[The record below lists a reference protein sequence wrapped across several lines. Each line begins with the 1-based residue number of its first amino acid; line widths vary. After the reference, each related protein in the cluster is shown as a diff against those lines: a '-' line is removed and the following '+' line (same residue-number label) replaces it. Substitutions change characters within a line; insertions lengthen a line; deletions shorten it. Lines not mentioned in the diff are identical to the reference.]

1 MAHIGTN
8 VPLPLPNKTINRQV
22 SCACST
28 VGDVKITV
36 LVGNP
41 DMKTPL
47 ERLLLETDF
56 KIEV

>member
-1 MAHIGTN
+1 MACIGTN
-8 VPLPLPNKTINRQV
+8 VPLSLPNKRINREI
-22 SCACST
+22 SGACNT
-28 VGDVKITV
+28 GRCETN

-56 KIEV
+56 KKEV